1 MSRTM
6 KAYLL
11 IFAAVLL
18 AGAAAAPAQ
27 VDKRPMTFEDVL
39 KIKRVG
45 DPQWSPD
52 GREVLYTVRE
62 VDLEKDRYVTHIW
75 RIRIGEKAPQPMTNG
90 EQGERSPRWAP
101 DGKRFAFLANRD
113 GKTQIWLMA
122 RNGGEARKFTE
133 HPNGVIAFEW
143 APDGKSIAFTAYPEE
158 KSKRP
163 SDVKVVDKQFRYAQ
177 LYVIDVESRQARRV
191 VEGKPARIGHIRE
204 FEWSPD
210 GQQLAFT
217 AAKTPRVQDYITS
230 EIYLY

>member
-75 RIRIGEKAPQPMTNG
+75 RIRIGEKEPQPMTNG

-101 DGKRFAFLANRD
+101 DGETLRLPGQPETA
-113 GKTQIWLMA
+113 KTQIWLMA

-133 HPNGVIAFEW
+133 HL
-143 APDGKSIAFTAYPEE
+143 TA
-158 KSKRP
+158 SSLRMGAGR
-163 SDVKVVDKQFRYAQ
+163 QIHR
-177 LYVIDVESRQARRV
+177 LYRLSRRKIQ
-191 VEGKPARIGHIRE
+191 
-204 FEWSPD
+204 
-210 GQQLAFT
+210 
-217 AAKTPRVQDYITS
+217 TPVRCQGGG
-230 EIYLY
+230 